1 MACKNCKKKA
11 TQLTTS
17 LLGDK
22 PKSKECKDCKK
33 SGIDKD
39 MDWLDNGEGK
49 VFNHFSKLLPAET
62 IIIWVFGWIPLLIGY
77 FSIVKFFYNL
87 FVG

>member
-39 MDWLDNGEGK
+39 MD
-49 VFNHFSKLLPAET
+49 
-62 IIIWVFGWIPLLIGY
+62 
-77 FSIVKFFYNL
+77 
-87 FVG
+87 

>member
-33 SGIDKD
+33 SGIEKD
-39 MDWLDNGEGK
+39 MEWLDEGEGK
-49 VFNHFSKLLPAET
+49 IFNHFTQLLTTEK
-62 IIIWVFGWIPLLIGY
+62 IVIWLFGWIPLIIGY
-77 FSIVKFFYNL
+77 ISIVRFFS
-87 FVG
+87 